1 MNVVDRRS
9 FLAATA
15 WLAAAGAAL
24 AQPAR
29 RRERRGPSA
38 EPPVV
43 IASGNGLECVKRAYA
58 LIEEGA
64 DPAHA
69 VVRGVEINEND
80 PDDMTVGLG
89 GLPNEDGVVSLD
101 AAVMH
106 GPTHRAGAVAALE
119 GIRNPAAVALEVA
132 RRTDHV
138 MLVGEGAKRFALRLG
153 FTEENLLTE
162 RARREW
168 LRWKAEANR
177 RDDWLEEDEWDLPAF
192 GEGARG
198 ARPARTH
205 PPLPIVEPPT
215 GTIHCSALTPERDL
229 AGCTTTSGLF
239 FKLPGRVGD
248 SPIIGAGCYTDNA
261 IGSAGGTGRG
271 EAVIQTCGAHT
282 IVMRMGA
289 GDHPTDA
296 CLHALRQIAERTR
309 AKRLL
314 NEKGEPDFNVVYY
327 AVRKDGAFGSA
338 CMRGGR
344 QYAVCTP
351 AGAELRDCAAL
362 FEG

>member
-1 MNVVDRRS
+1 MKRRD
-9 FLAATA
+9 FLIASAVG
-15 WLAAAGAAL
+15 AAAGSAFG
-24 AQPAR
+24 QPQRRAR
-29 RRERRGPSA
+29 ARAGQAA

-43 IASGNGLECVKRAYA
+43 IASGNGLECVKRAFA

-69 VVRGVEINEND
+69 IVKGVEINEND
-80 PDDMTVGLG
+80 PDDMTVGYG

-101 AAVMH
+101 ASVMH

-119 GIRNPAAVALEVA
+119 GIKNPAAVALEVA

-138 MLVGEGAKRFALRLG
+138 MLVGEGAKRFALRMG

-162 RARREW
+162 KSREAW
-168 LRWKAEANR
+168 LKWKAEANR

-192 GEGARG
+192 GDDAQSSRRPAGE
-198 ARPARTH
+198 ARPS
-205 PPLPIVEPPT
+205 PPIVEPPT
-215 GTIHCSALTPERDL
+215 GTIHCSALTADRDL

-261 IGSAGGTGRG
+261 IGSAGATGRG
-271 EAVIQTCGAHT
+271 EAVMQTCGAHT
-282 IVMRMGA
+282 VVMRMAA

-314 NEKGEPDFNVVYY
+314 NEKGEPSFNVVYY

-338 CMRGGR
+338 CMRSGR
-344 QYAVCTP
+344 QYAICTP
-351 AGAELRDCAAL
+351 AGAELRECAAL
-362 FEG
+362 FED